1 MNAWLLFGAAWLV
14 LAVSLAWLLRGTS
27 SNIAL
32 LDESPEEEKSVQT

>member
-1 MNAWLLFGAAWLV
+1 MNAWLLLGAGWLV

-32 LDESPEEEKSVQT
+32 LDESPEEENSVQ